1 MVLAHTIVEAPKN
14 GAISRAAAISAPSV
28 DAPTTKTRSSSG
40 GSPRRRGGSVLE
52 EAEIGLAGPADG
64 AEPVIGDVLERR
76 PRRDAA
82 VGIAV
87 GGVIDEPA
95 RLADPLLGGTRR
107 GHALIVGSPAHG
119 GRPARPRRGAQPR
132 GGHASARGRHRD
144 RAAGWRGDARGAAR
158 QAQPRAALHGGR
170 VGVPGRRGGPGR
182 GPPRGRRARGGGGG
196 GRGHRRSRRARRV
209 LPLDHP
215 ATGQDPLRHA
225 LLPRSRA
232 RRRAAAPRRRRDR
245 RSRVV
250 HAPGRARGVP
260 SGGDRARVPH
270 HQDARAARAVRVGVG
285 VARVGARAR
294 GRRNRAAG
302 GRRGRGGARRPAG
315 RARLRG
321 MTELRPETR
330 LVHGGRPSEGPLSV
344 PVVLTAPYRDSG
356 YAREEGSP
364 TWEALEAALGALEG
378 GQTVAFSSG
387 MAAIAAT
394 LDHLPV
400 GARVVGPAVGYTGS
414 RGLLADRAATGRI
427 ALATVDLTD
436 TEAVLRACEG
446 AALAWV
452 ETPTNPMV
460 GVVELDRVC
469 EAARAAGCE
478 VVVDATFAT
487 PL

>member
-1 MVLAHTIVEAPKN
+1 MVLAHTIVEAPKT

-28 DAPTTKTRSSSG
+28 EAPTTKTTASSG
-40 GSPRRRGGSVLE
+40 GSARRRGGSVLE

-87 GGVIDEPA
+87 GGVIDEPS

-144 RAAGWRGDARGAAR
+144 RAAGWRGGARGAAR
-158 QAQPRAALHGGR
+158 QAPSRAALHGGR

-182 GPPRGRRARGGGGG
+182 GPPRGRRARGRGGG
-196 GRGHRRSRRARRV
+196 GRGHRRARGARRV

-245 RSRVV
+245 RPRVV
-250 HAPGRARGVP
+250 HAAGRARGVP
-260 SGGDRARVPH
+260 SRGDRTRVPP
-270 HQDARAARAVRVGVG
+270 HQDAPAARAVRIGVG
-285 VARVGARAR
+285 AARVGARAR
-294 GRRNRAAG
+294 GRRDRAAG

-315 RARLRG
+315 RARLPG
-321 MTELRPETR
+321 MTLRRGTVA
-330 LVHGGRPSEGPLSV
+330 VHAGRGPRAEGAPV
-344 PVVLTAPYRDSG
+344 NPPVVLSANFHGEG
-356 YAREEGSP
+356 YARNEGTP
-364 TWEALEAALGALEG
+364 TWEALEEALRALEG
-378 GQTVAFSSG
+378 GPAG
-387 MAAIAAT
+387 GG
-394 LDHLPV
+394 
-400 GARVVGPAVGYTGS
+400 GARGGGG
-414 RGLLADRAATGRI
+414 RGGRPPPGGGRA
-427 ALATVDLTD
+427 
-436 TEAVLRACEG
+436 
-446 AALAWV
+446 
-452 ETPTNPMV
+452 PP
-460 GVVELDRVC
+460 
-469 EAARAAGCE
+469 
-478 VVVDATFAT
+478 
-487 PL
+487 